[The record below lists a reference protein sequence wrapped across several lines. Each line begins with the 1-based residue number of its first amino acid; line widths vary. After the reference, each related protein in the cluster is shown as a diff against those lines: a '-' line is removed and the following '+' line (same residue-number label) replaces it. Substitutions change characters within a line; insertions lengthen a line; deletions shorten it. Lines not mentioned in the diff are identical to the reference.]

1 MILKPLTFPL
11 FCRMQLFREKLKRQ
25 ESDTSSYAD
34 EEEGDEEDE
43 GDEEL
48 EEYEKDAPFPM
59 VRF

>member
-1 MILKPLTFPL
+1 
-11 FCRMQLFREKLKRQ
+11 MQLFREKLKRQ
-25 ESDTSSYAD
+25 ESDTSSYED